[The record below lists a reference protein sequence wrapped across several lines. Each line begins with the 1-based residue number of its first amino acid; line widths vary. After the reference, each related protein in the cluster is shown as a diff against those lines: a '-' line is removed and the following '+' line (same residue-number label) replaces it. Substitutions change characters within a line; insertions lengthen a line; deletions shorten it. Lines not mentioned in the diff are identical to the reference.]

1 MERFITDKLE
11 KWSVQCKSILRSLQ
25 LKIIKISEMYEIM
38 QTINQRQ

>member
-11 KWSVQCKSILRSLQ
+11 KWSVQGKSILRSLQ